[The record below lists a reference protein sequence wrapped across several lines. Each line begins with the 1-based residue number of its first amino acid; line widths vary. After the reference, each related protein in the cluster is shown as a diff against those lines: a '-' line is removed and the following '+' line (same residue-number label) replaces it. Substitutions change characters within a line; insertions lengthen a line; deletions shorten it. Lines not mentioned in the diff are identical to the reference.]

1 MGSAYIQNYVIMQ
14 TILDL
19 RSSLE
24 LNDDQFAKI
33 CRHNPD
39 LKFERTAKGELV
51 IVALTGG
58 NTGRRNLKLSGR
70 LLFWIEST
78 GNGEGFDS
86 STGFKLPNGSIR
98 SPDVAWVST
107 LRWQDLT
114 PEQQK
119 RIVPLCPDFVVEL
132 RFASDDPRDLQ
143 KKMQD
148 YIDNGLKLGWLLDP
162 ETKIVEIYRFDQAV
176 EILNNPDR
184 LSGEE
189 VLPGFVLDLN
199 GIL

>member
-1 MGSAYIQNYVIMQ
+1 ME

-19 RSSLE
+19 RSSLD

-33 CRHNPD
+33 CQHNPD
-39 LKFERTAKGELV
+39 LKFERTSTGELV

-70 LLFWIEST
+70 LLFWIEET

-86 STGFKLPNGSIR
+86 STGFKLPDGSIR
-98 SPDVAWVST
+98 SPDVAWLSSQ
-107 LRWQDLT
+107 RWQNLS
-114 PEQQK
+114 PEQQQK
-119 RIVPLCPDFVVEL
+119 IVPLCPDFLVEL
-132 RFASDDPRDLQ
+132 RSPSDDPRDLQ
-143 KKMQD
+143 KKMQT
-148 YIDNGLKLGWLLDP
+148 YLDNGLQLGWLLDP
-162 ETKIVEIYRFDQAV
+162 ETQIVEIYRPDQVV
-176 EILNNPDR
+176 EILAKPDR

-189 VLPGFVLDLN
+189 ILSGFVLHLN